1 LEKESSTASMTCITA
16 RDYPKGLSKT
26 CQYPLSEA
34 LTSSGEEEKRSIIGI
49 LEKYI
54 KKREI
59 EAWVSSIITLVLAY
73 FTIQEFFV
81 KIAALVISAVIAAY
95 LVIRLVWDELISRKK
110 FEEENRQLKQKI
122 QDLQVQIEQKIQD
135 LQVQID
141 RLQRVIPS
149 ILKYSRIEIK
159 IELLDN
165 EGTGRLNYMFSIV
178 NETNE
183 IIDKLRHIIETTG
196 EPAMLE
202 SACIRGKPI
211 LSYVSMDIVQ
221 RTSMQTGKTTY
232 EHILNFELP
241 ASDAILQ
248 KEKDVDLSYSLK
260 LPKTYPDAFRS
271 GKRDYH
277 GQKVYSITDSLQF
290 EVKAPPG
297 YTFDSPDCSIINY
310 VGVSDTEYRDE
321 LIREGHRP
329 KPLSE
334 DCIRWE
340 IPHPR
345 IGYHYRLYFSA
356 KPKTT

>member
-1 LEKESSTASMTCITA
+1 
-16 RDYPKGLSKT
+16 
-26 CQYPLSEA
+26 
-34 LTSSGEEEKRSIIGI
+34 LTSSSEEEKRSIIGI
-49 LEKYI
+49 LEKLI

-59 EAWVSSIITLVLAY
+59 MSWVTLIVALVLAY

-95 LVIRLVWDELISRKK
+95 LVIRSVWDELISRKK

-122 QDLQVQIEQKIQD
+122 QGLQD
-135 LQVQID
+135 QID

-165 EGTGRLNYMFSIV
+165 EGTGRLNYRFSIV

-183 IIDKLRHIIETTG
+183 IIDKLRHIIESTG

-202 SACIRGKPI
+202 SACLRGRSI
-211 LSYVSMDIVQ
+211 LSYVRMDTVQ
-221 RTSMQTGKTTY
+221 RTSMQTGETSY
-232 EHILNFELP
+232 EYILNFELP

-248 KEKDVDLSYSLK
+248 KEKDVVLSYSLK

-277 GQKVYSITDSLQF
+277 GQKVYSITDLLQF

-297 YTFDSPDCSIINY
+297 YTFDPPDCSIKNY
-310 VGVSDTEYRDE
+310 VGVSDTEYRDK
-321 LIREGHRP
+321 LIGEGHKP

-345 IGYHYRLYFSA
+345 VGYHYRLYFSA